1 MFSFLAFTPLSKQV
15 SQHGSVTPHFGQLQK
30 VLEILLLQF
39 KKLEEQILKDFVIWA
54 TLCLAF
60 ISYFAVYSS

>member
-1 MFSFLAFTPLSKQV
+1 MGLWPP
-15 SQHGSVTPHFGQLQK
+15 PHFGQLQK

-54 TLCLAF
+54 TLCLA
-60 ISYFAVYSS
+60 